1 MAAPYTTII
10 TKFGNGTPEGTDIA
24 HGELAI
30 DMTNSILYT
39 KEGNG
44 KIIQLGGGTVNWNQI
59 IGVPDEITN
68 IIDINA
74 DGYIDLAALNAL
86 VLQHTGEIAQ
96 LETDLVELAKRVTTN
111 ETNIGDNSDRITAL
125 EGQAS
130 GDGGFQEQINDIIEL
145 ISQLT
150 DRVTAVELLAGNNKI
165 EIDKINDLLDA
176 NLTGL
181 VLGGEYNAE
190 LNEVENATQAGL
202 DAGLSD
208 GSNVPPGSEKTH
220 GIYLIVTTAGELFG
234 TNKSDKEFANVG
246 DWLVSDGIHGWL
258 HLELGQG
265 SVTFGMIE
273 GAARDNADL
282 AAELDAKMDAEGATI
297 DCGRY

>member
-10 TKFGNGTPEGTDIA
+10 TKFGNGAPAGADIQ

-30 DMTNSILYT
+30 DMTNSVLYT

-44 KIIQLGGGTVNWNQI
+44 KIIQLGGGDVNWNQI
-59 IGVPDEITN
+59 IGIPEEITN
-68 IIDINA
+68 IIDIDA
-74 DGYIDLAALNAL
+74 DGYIDLAALKAL
-86 VLQHTGEIAQ
+86 VEKHTGDIAQ
-96 LETDLVELAKRVTTN
+96 LETDLTELAARVSTN
-111 ETNIGDNSDRITAL
+111 EGKISTNSDRLDVL
-125 EGQAS
+125 EGQAT
-130 GDGGFQEQINDIIEL
+130 GDGGFQEQINDIIED
-145 ISQLT
+145 ISQLS
-150 DRVTAVELLAGNNKI
+150 DRVTAVELLAGNNKT

-181 VLGGEYNAE
+181 VFGGEYNAD
-190 LNEVENATQAGL
+190 LNQVEKASEAGK
-202 DAGLSD
+202 DAGLVD
-208 GSNVPPGSEKTH
+208 GQNVPSASAALH
-220 GIYLIVTTAGELFG
+220 GIYLIVTTAGTLTG
-234 TNKSDKEFANVG
+234 TNKADGEFANVG
-246 DWLVSDGIHGWL
+246 DWIVSDGIHGWL